1 MTVVEAASNC
11 FAKTL
16 PDAKVPENANV
27 VTCEEDVLVTSV
39 QEDPPFIEYAQSRE
53 ASKPCTFTVFTDVKP
68 SPIVP
73 VSDDKLTVKGLL
85 NALLMSVICVCKD
98 AKSVSS

>member
-1 MTVVEAASNC
+1 MTVLEAASNC

-16 PDAKVPENANV
+16 PDAKVPENTNV
-27 VTCEEDVLVTSV
+27 VTGEEDVLVTST
-39 QEDPPFIEYAQSRE
+39 QEVPPLIEYAQSRE
-53 ASKPCTFTVFTDVKP
+53 ASKPCTCTVFTDVKP

-85 NALLMSVICVCKD
+85 NALRISVICVCKY
-98 AKSVSS
+98 ANSVSN